1 MDDAVICSCLS
12 VMCILK
18 ISNQANQDLVRNAEQ
33 FGQLLARTLSEA
45 IPETIKSRSNVG
57 TYVHIHCVNT
67 PTYVSTINH
76 YYTFSVIKAQI
87 TTSDDIKNLKGSP
100 LKFPDEDDMK
110 LINNSFNGL
119 NAQVLIPNQLLNK
132 AIDATST

>member
-1 MDDAVICSCLS
+1 MQLFICY
-12 VMCILK
+12 VRTYIQILK

-33 FGQLLARTLSEA
+33 FGQLLARTLSEV

-57 TYVHIHCVNT
+57 TYTFIVLFVHLR
-67 PTYVSTINH
+67 TYICAIDH
-76 YYTFSVIKAQI
+76 YTFSVIKAQL
-87 TTSDDIKNLKGSP
+87 TTADDIKNLKGNS

-110 LINNSFNGL
+110 LINNTFNGL

-132 AIDATST
+132 ALDATSTY